1 MGRYVA
7 RRLLQMIPVFIGTT
21 LLIFL
26 MVYALPGG
34 RLVRTI
40 SHQSAVTAVAF
51 AEKHGMK
58 LKALTPDQV
67 ADWRACS
74 AGMLA
79 DYMNKVGDSARKVMN
94 AYGRLRLD
102 PCCSAAPGDAAFT
115 RR

>member
-1 MGRYVA
+1 
-7 RRLLQMIPVFIGTT
+7 
-21 LLIFL
+21 
-26 MVYALPGG
+26 
-34 RLVRTI
+34 
-40 SHQSAVTAVAF
+40 
-51 AEKHGMK
+51 
-58 LKALTPDQV
+58 LTPDQV